1 MPLNLPQ
8 TKFWSYD
15 WIHQRPF
22 ISVPGDEQ
30 KESEPSPCIVQRT
43 WVSNPWYQVNSQLT
57 EGEVEAFITLWRKTE
72 NCIRSISWIFLLPRH
87 VEEGSMDTVRTSTHR
102 FQLKDTLKNLSLCSL
117 ASGDCLPAP
126 STPISPV
133 PALLVCKTQGIQRWK
148 NISCSQVAHSPLW
161 IQIWNSGLDR
171 LFTIDCEVRKAA
183 LSSGTRQVTDQG
195 HSRCWPCQNCDLT
208 NWIKQLVLS
217 LKCRYYLSTHERISV
232 TPRKSPRK

>member
-1 MPLNLPQ
+1 MSRKSQNLRPVLCRELGCLTLD
-8 TKFWSYD
+8 TK
-15 WIHQRPF
+15 WI
-22 ISVPGDEQ
+22 
-30 KESEPSPCIVQRT
+30 PSLPRERWKHSSHCGGR
-43 WVSNPWYQVNSQLT
+43 L
-57 EGEVEAFITLWRKTE
+57 KTTS
-72 NCIRSISWIFLLPRH
+72 CMLAGIRSISWIFLLPRH

-133 PALLVCKTQGIQRWK
+133 PALLVCKAQGIQRWK